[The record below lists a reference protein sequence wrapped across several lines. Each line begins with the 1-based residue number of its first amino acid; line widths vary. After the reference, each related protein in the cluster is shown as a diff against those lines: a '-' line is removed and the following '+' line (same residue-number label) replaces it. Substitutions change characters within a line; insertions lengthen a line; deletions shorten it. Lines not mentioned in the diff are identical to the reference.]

1 MQRIDDRS
9 LVAAEKPELTV
20 LPTPE
25 LNAETPAH
33 LLDDDITPTD
43 RLFVRNTGFM
53 PGFSDAELA
62 DGKRQFADYE
72 IAGKEDFFFLR
83 ALSRIMDISR
93 VPHLKNRLGIL
104 MPAVEKQAVA

>member
-33 LLDDDITPTD
+33 LLDEATSVSGKGITDT
-43 RLFVRNTGFM
+43 L
-53 PGFSDAELA
+53 
-62 DGKRQFADYE
+62 
-72 IAGKEDFFFLR
+72 IAGLELVKRSRAFSKAQALR
-83 ALSRIMDISR
+83 GKIHLDLDIDDARERAAETRGRHRS
-93 VPHLKNRLGIL
+93 
-104 MPAVEKQAVA
+104 